1 MIYYIYILIN
11 VVYGAQ
17 VNGAKIILI
26 LLKMV
31 NFIGKKILFKMQ
43 KKSLNQVLS
52 LYKVKFKNKMILMII

>member
-11 VVYGAQ
+11 VVYGVQ

-52 LYKVKFKNKMILMII
+52 LYKVKFKNKMI